1 MFTNKHPKEGNMT
14 TLRQTTNNEILANAM
29 KHAEEPTLS
38 SIILMYVWAYKSKP
52 ASDATYVGI
61 LEAVFEYI
69 DNTRWVAV
77 SPSEKLIQWINSSNK
92 IANSGYENYKQAIDS
107 VLDQY
112 IGNSGVQEH
121 PISWTATVGKPVKI
135 QD

>member
-1 MFTNKHPKEGNMT
+1 MT

-29 KHAEEPTLS
+29 KHAEKPTLS

-69 DNTRWVAV
+69 DNTRWVAL
-77 SPSEKLIQWINSSNK
+77 SPQEVFSAWLIQSQEITSSGFTK
-92 IANSGYENYKQAIDS
+92 YQENMNFHLNQ
-107 VLDQY
+107 V
-112 IGNSGVQEH
+112 VQ
-121 PISWTATVGKPVKI
+121 
-135 QD
+135 D